1 MAASPFAADPP
12 ETLRFV
18 EMEGLTLLYHRRS
31 GLTHILAPPA
41 PQILA
46 ALAAGPADAAAIAE
60 RIRAD
65 FDLEAED
72 PAAAIAA
79 RLAELEAAGL
89 VWPAGEQKPLSRF
102 SREREGPAK
111 REGEGL

>member
-1 MAASPFAADPP
+1 MAASLYAADPP
-12 ETLRFV
+12 GTLRFV
-18 EMEGLTLLYHRRS
+18 ELEGLTLLYHRRS

-46 ALAAGPADAAAIAE
+46 ALAAGPADAAAIVE
-60 RIRAD
+60 RIGAD
-65 FDLEAED
+65 FEVEADD

-89 VWPAGEQKPLSRF
+89 VWRTGSPSL
-102 SREREGPAK
+102 EG
-111 REGEGL
+111 RG

>member
-1 MAASPFAADPP
+1 MAASLYAADPP
-12 ETLRFV
+12 ETLRAV
-18 EMEGLTLLYHRRS
+18 EIEGLTLLYHGRS

-46 ALAAGPADAAAIAE
+46 ALAAGPADAAEIVA
-60 RIRAD
+60 RIGAD
-65 FDLEAED
+65 FEVEADD

-89 VWPAGEQKPLSRF
+89 VWRELSPSLQGR
-102 SREREGPAK
+102 G
-111 REGEGL
+111 

>member
-1 MAASPFAADPP
+1 MAGPRFLAAPADAVRAVA
-12 ETLRFV
+12 LDGRSA
-18 EMEGLTLLYHRRS
+18 LYHRPS

-46 ALAAGPADAAAIAE
+46 ALAEQAGDAAEIAA
-60 RIRAD
+60 RIGAE

-72 PAAAIAA
+72 PEAAIGA

-89 VWPAGEQKPLSRF
+89 VRRA
-102 SREREGPAK
+102 
-111 REGEGL
+111 